1 MEHTITKILVANRG
15 EIALRVMR
23 TAREMGI
30 KTVAIYSEADRRAPH
45 VMFADQAVCIGPA
58 PSASSYL
65 KGNEIIRISTSLGV
79 DAIHPG
85 YGFLSENAD
94 FARNVEAAGMIFIGP
109 RPHAIE
115 IMGDKLSAKAAVEG
129 FDVPLVPGTEGEV
142 KDVSEALVLA
152 HDIGFP
158 VMIKASAGGGGKG
171 MRIVH
176 NPEEFAS
183 QMERAVSE
191 ATNSFG
197 NGAVFVEKYIQ
208 NPRHIEI
215 QVLAD
220 EYGNVVHLFER
231 ECSIQRRHQKVI
243 EEAPSVVLTPELRAA
258 MGAAAVSV
266 AKACNYRG
274 AGTVEFIFEPGG
286 KFYFLE
292 MNTRLQV
299 EHPVTEQITGKD
311 LVKEQINIA
320 KGKVLS
326 FTQEELSI
334 QGHSIEVRVYAEDA
348 VANFMPGTGV
358 LKEYRRPQGLGVRVD
373 DGLEQGMEVSIYYD
387 PMIAKLITFAPTRDE
402 AIARMKR
409 AISEY
414 RISGVQTTLDFA
426 QYVMNHDAFV
436 SGKFDTHFVQNYFT
450 PESLIPENE
459 SLEAVGAAALAS
471 MLHENKASQKTVIN
485 EKPSRWKANRG

>member
-1 MEHTITKILVANRG
+1 
-15 EIALRVMR
+15 
-23 TAREMGI
+23 
-30 KTVAIYSEADRRAPH
+30 
-45 VMFADQAVCIGPA
+45 
-58 PSASSYL
+58 
-65 KGNEIIRISTSLGV
+65 
-79 DAIHPG
+79 
-85 YGFLSENAD
+85 
-94 FARNVEAAGMIFIGP
+94 
-109 RPHAIE
+109 
-115 IMGDKLSAKAAVEG
+115 
-129 FDVPLVPGTEGEV
+129 
-142 KDVSEALVLA
+142 
-152 HDIGFP
+152 
-158 VMIKASAGGGGKG
+158 
-171 MRIVH
+171 
-176 NPEEFAS
+176 
-183 QMERAVSE
+183 
-191 ATNSFG
+191 

-243 EEAPSVVLTPELRAA
+243 EEAPSVILTPELRAA

-459 SLEAVGAAALAS
+459 SLEALGAAALAS
-471 MLHENKASQKTVIN
+471 MLQENKASQKTVIN
-485 EKPSRWKANRG
+485 EKPSRWKSNRG

>member
-1 MEHTITKILVANRG
+1 
-15 EIALRVMR
+15 
-23 TAREMGI
+23 
-30 KTVAIYSEADRRAPH
+30 
-45 VMFADQAVCIGPA
+45 
-58 PSASSYL
+58 
-65 KGNEIIRISTSLGV
+65 
-79 DAIHPG
+79 
-85 YGFLSENAD
+85 
-94 FARNVEAAGMIFIGP
+94 
-109 RPHAIE
+109 
-115 IMGDKLSAKAAVEG
+115 
-129 FDVPLVPGTEGEV
+129 
-142 KDVSEALVLA
+142 
-152 HDIGFP
+152 
-158 VMIKASAGGGGKG
+158 
-171 MRIVH
+171 
-176 NPEEFAS
+176 
-183 QMERAVSE
+183 
-191 ATNSFG
+191 
-197 NGAVFVEKYIQ
+197 
-208 NPRHIEI
+208 
-215 QVLAD
+215 
-220 EYGNVVHLFER
+220 
-231 ECSIQRRHQKVI
+231 
-243 EEAPSVVLTPELRAA
+243 

-311 LVKEQINIA
+311 LVKEQIYIA
-320 KGKVLS
+320 QGKTLS

-348 VANFMPGTGV
+348 VANFMPGTGI

-373 DGLEQGMEVSIYYD
+373 DGMEQGMEVSIYYD
-387 PMIAKLITFAPTRDE
+387 PMIAKLITFAPTRPE

-426 QYVMNHDAFV
+426 EYVMNHDAFV

-459 SLEAVGAAALAS
+459 ALEAIGAAALAS
-471 MLHENKASQKTVIN
+471 MLQENKASQKTVIN